1 MGYFEIGV
9 FHPRSSDNI
18 GTLWRSA
25 YQLGAAG
32 IFTIGRP
39 YRRQTSDTQHTAYE
53 IPLRN
58 YPSFEDF
65 LANRPVGAML
75 IGVEMGGQ
83 PLTTF
88 SHPERAIYLLGS
100 ESEGLPE
107 QIQRQCNALIGLESI
122 NYPSYNLAVAGSLV
136 LYHRVFL
143 AGARP
148 DQVCAG

>member
-25 YQLGAAG
+25 YQLGAAS

-39 YRRQTSDTQHTAYE
+39 YRQQTSDTQHTAYE

-58 YPSFEDF
+58 YPTFEDF
-65 LANRPVGAML
+65 LANRPVGALL
-75 IGVEMGGQ
+75 IGVEIGGQ
-83 PLTTF
+83 PLSTF
-88 SHPERAIYLLGS
+88 VHPERAIYLLGS
-100 ESEGLPE
+100 EAAGLPE
-107 QIQRQCNALIGLESI
+107 SVLKQCNAVIGLESV

-143 AGARP
+143 AGVRR
-148 DQVCAG
+148 D

>member
-32 IFTIGRP
+32 IFTIGRS
-39 YRRQTSDTQHTAYE
+39 YRQQTSDTQHTAYE

-136 LYHRVFL
+136 LYHRVFM

>member
-9 FHPRSSDNI
+9 FHPRSSDNM

-25 YQLGAAG
+25 YQLGAAS

-58 YPSFEDF
+58 YLTFEDF
-65 LANRPVGAML
+65 LTNRPIGAQL

-83 PLTTF
+83 PLSSF
-88 SHPERAIYLLGS
+88 VHPERAIYLLGS
-100 ESEGLPE
+100 ESTGLPE
-107 QIQRQCNALIGLESI
+107 SVLRQCNAVIGLESI

-143 AGARP
+143 ADGRR
-148 DQVCAG
+148 G

>member
-9 FHPRSSDNI
+9 FHPRSSDNV

-25 YQLGAAG
+25 YQLGAAS

-39 YRRQTSDTQHTAYE
+39 YRQQTSDTQHTAYE

-58 YPSFEDF
+58 YPTFEDF
-65 LANRPVGAML
+65 LTNRPVGALL

-83 PLTTF
+83 PLSSF
-88 SHPERAIYLLGS
+88 VHPERAIYLLGS
-100 ESEGLPE
+100 ESAGLPE
-107 QIQRQCNALIGLESI
+107 SVLQQCNAVIGLESI

-143 AGARP
+143 AGGRR
-148 DQVCAG
+148 D

>member
-9 FHPRSSDNI
+9 FHPRSGDNI

-39 YRRQTSDTQHTAYE
+39 YRQQTSDTQHAAYE

-58 YPSFEDF
+58 FPTFEEF

-75 IGVEMGGQ
+75 IGIEIGGQ
-83 PLTTF
+83 PLSNF
-88 SHPERAIYLLGS
+88 SHPERAVYLLGS
-100 ESEGLPE
+100 ETAGLPDNVL
-107 QIQRQCNALIGLESI
+107 QQCNAVIGLESI
-122 NYPSYNLAVAGSLV
+122 HYPSYNLAVAGSLV
-136 LYHRVFL
+136 MYHRVFL
-143 AGARP
+143 APAERG
-148 DQVCAG
+148 